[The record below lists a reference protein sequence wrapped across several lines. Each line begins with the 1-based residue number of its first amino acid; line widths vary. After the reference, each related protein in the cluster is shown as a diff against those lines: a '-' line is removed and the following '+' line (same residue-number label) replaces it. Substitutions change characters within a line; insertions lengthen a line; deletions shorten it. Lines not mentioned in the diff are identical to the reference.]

1 MLEYRRELDG
11 LRALA
16 VIAVLFYHA
25 NFMLWKTPLMR
36 GGFLGVDVFFVLS
49 GFLITGIIRY
59 AMDNGSFRFLDFYLR
74 RFRRIVPALLVILTI
89 SALGA
94 WFVLFSGDLIKFA
107 ESLRSALYFG
117 SNYYFYGEDSYTALA
132 SIFKP
137 LLHTWSLAVEWQ
149 FYIVYPFVFWFLY
162 RYFPR
167 YCPVIL
173 VGLAVVSL
181 CYAQWQSMVSPD
193 WSFYFLPTRAWEL
206 LFGGVLVFVRRDALP
221 PVCRRIGKWMPLLGF
236 VMLMVSMVSFS
247 DKITHPSFLTFIPV
261 AGTMLIIVFARE
273 DDWITRGLS
282 WRPVVYIG
290 LISYS
295 IYLWHQPVFVY
306 FRILKYEQIRPF
318 QFIILST
325 VCIGL
330 ASLSYWLVESPFR
343 KKTMIWPK
351 TGFLACLLAACA
363 IFAQNVIAHNGYPD
377 RFGIELEKQSEDYKQ
392 GEFERLMG
400 PTPGKSYYKNDPVEL
415 CWSRT
420 VDSACHFGDE
430 SWVTLGDSFAGVFDY
445 VLHERLS
452 ALGKGHIVLTYTSC
466 PFMSEDIWVAD
477 KPECPVVNEDR
488 WKLIRSFKT
497 PKHFLVTANFMGFDE
512 VKRRVDNPYERIKNR
527 NFTGEIVPSMEGWR
541 SFAANINRLIDMG
554 HQVTVVYPVP
564 LPDIDVKNEVLRQL
578 RNDRKLHKVYGSRK
592 QYDKA
597 MEYTATLDSVLPDR
611 KGLTKVRPMDV
622 FCEKDG
628 RCLVIDEQSGIYNK
642 NGHLS
647 HHAAE
652 VLIDNYILPA
662 GKH

>member
-295 IYLWHQPVFVY
+295 IYLWHQPV
-306 FRILKYEQIRPF
+306 
-318 QFIILST
+318 
-325 VCIGL
+325 
-330 ASLSYWLVESPFR
+330 
-343 KKTMIWPK
+343 
-351 TGFLACLLAACA
+351 
-363 IFAQNVIAHNGYPD
+363 
-377 RFGIELEKQSEDYKQ
+377 
-392 GEFERLMG
+392 
-400 PTPGKSYYKNDPVEL
+400 
-415 CWSRT
+415 
-420 VDSACHFGDE
+420 
-430 SWVTLGDSFAGVFDY
+430 
-445 VLHERLS
+445 
-452 ALGKGHIVLTYTSC
+452 
-466 PFMSEDIWVAD
+466 
-477 KPECPVVNEDR
+477 
-488 WKLIRSFKT
+488 
-497 PKHFLVTANFMGFDE
+497 MGFDE

-628 RCLVIDEQSGIYNK
+628 RCLLIDEQSGIYNK

>member
-1 MLEYRRELDG
+1 M
-11 LRALA
+11 
-16 VIAVLFYHA
+16 
-25 NFMLWKTPLMR
+25 
-36 GGFLGVDVFFVLS
+36 
-49 GFLITGIIRY
+49 
-59 AMDNGSFRFLDFYLR
+59 
-74 RFRRIVPALLVILTI
+74 
-89 SALGA
+89 
-94 WFVLFSGDLIKFA
+94 
-107 ESLRSALYFG
+107 
-117 SNYYFYGEDSYTALA
+117 
-132 SIFKP
+132 
-137 LLHTWSLAVEWQ
+137 
-149 FYIVYPFVFWFLY
+149 
-162 RYFPR
+162 
-167 YCPVIL
+167 
-173 VGLAVVSL
+173 
-181 CYAQWQSMVSPD
+181 
-193 WSFYFLPTRAWEL
+193 
-206 LFGGVLVFVRRDALP
+206 
-221 PVCRRIGKWMPLLGF
+221 
-236 VMLMVSMVSFS
+236 
-247 DKITHPSFLTFIPV
+247 
-261 AGTMLIIVFARE
+261 
-273 DDWITRGLS
+273 
-282 WRPVVYIG
+282 
-290 LISYS
+290 
-295 IYLWHQPVFVY
+295 FVY

-420 VDSACHFGDE
+420 ADSACRFGDE

-445 VLHERLS
+445 VLHERLT

-597 MEYTATLDSVLPDR
+597 MEYTATLDSVLSDR

-628 RCLVIDEQSGIYNK
+628 RCLLIDEQSGIYNK

>member
-282 WRPVVYIG
+282 WRPVVY
-290 LISYS
+290 
-295 IYLWHQPVFVY
+295 
-306 FRILKYEQIRPF
+306 RPDF
-318 QFIILST
+318 LFDLS
-325 VCIGL
+325 L
-330 ASLSYWLVESPFR
+330 AS
-343 KKTMIWPK
+343 
-351 TGFLACLLAACA
+351 TGVRVF
-363 IFAQNVIAHNGYPD
+363 PD
-377 RFGIELEKQSEDYKQ
+377 SE
-392 GEFERLMG
+392 
-400 PTPGKSYYKNDPVEL
+400 V
-415 CWSRT
+415 
-420 VDSACHFGDE
+420 
-430 SWVTLGDSFAGVFDY
+430 
-445 VLHERLS
+445 
-452 ALGKGHIVLTYTSC
+452 
-466 PFMSEDIWVAD
+466 
-477 KPECPVVNEDR
+477 
-488 WKLIRSFKT
+488 
-497 PKHFLVTANFMGFDE
+497 
-512 VKRRVDNPYERIKNR
+512 
-527 NFTGEIVPSMEGWR
+527 
-541 SFAANINRLIDMG
+541 
-554 HQVTVVYPVP
+554 
-564 LPDIDVKNEVLRQL
+564 
-578 RNDRKLHKVYGSRK
+578 
-592 QYDKA
+592 
-597 MEYTATLDSVLPDR
+597 
-611 KGLTKVRPMDV
+611 
-622 FCEKDG
+622 
-628 RCLVIDEQSGIYNK
+628 
-642 NGHLS
+642 
-647 HHAAE
+647 
-652 VLIDNYILPA
+652 
-662 GKH
+662 